1 MTTGTAY
8 LLVDVAGTGCALP
21 QRAVREILPLPRLW
35 RPPGAPGA
43 LAGFLNLA
51 GSAVPVL
58 DLAVLFGLGRHV
70 TTQQVTAQAALYRHL
85 VLLHGEAP
93 LALLVDRVADVVRVE
108 AGQVRPVDDAATLN
122 GCVAAEIRLGDTL
135 VHGLAID
142 RILLAEER
150 DRLAARTWDAQARL
164 AEWAA

>member
-8 LLVDVAGTGCALP
+8 LLVAIAGTGCALP
-21 QRAVREILPLPRLW
+21 RRAVREILPLPRLW

-58 DLAVLFGLGRHV
+58 DLAVLFGLGAP
-70 TTQQVTAQAALYRHL
+70 VTAQAALYRHL
-85 VLLHGEAP
+85 VLLHGDAP
-93 LALLVDRVADVVRVE
+93 LALLVDRVSDVVRVE
-108 AGQVRPVDDAATLN
+108 AGQVRPVADEATLN

-150 DRLAARTWDAQARL
+150 ERLAARTREAQARL

>member
-8 LLVDVAGTGCALP
+8 LLVAIAGTGCALP

-58 DLAVLFGLGRHV
+58 DLAVLFGLGRP
-70 TTQQVTAQAALYRHL
+70 VTAQAALYRHL

-108 AGQVRPVDDAATLN
+108 AGQVRPVADEATLN

-150 DRLAARTWDAQARL
+150 ERLAARTREAQARL

>member
-8 LLVDVAGTGCALP
+8 LLVDIAGTDCALP
-21 QRAVREILPLPRLW
+21 RRAVREILPLPRLW

-58 DLAVLFGLGRHV
+58 DLAVLFGLGRP
-70 TTQQVTAQAALYRHL
+70 VTAKAALYRHL
-85 VLLHGEAP
+85 VLLHGDAP

-108 AGQVRPVDDAATLN
+108 PAHVRPVGDAATLN
-122 GCVAAEIRLGDTL
+122 GCVAAEIRLGETL

-150 DRLAARTWDAQARL
+150 ERLAAQTRDAQARL

>member
-8 LLVDVAGTGCALP
+8 LLVDVAGTDCALP
-21 QRAVREILPLPRLW
+21 RRAVREILPLPRLW
-35 RPPGAPGA
+35 RPPGAPGT

-58 DLAVLFGLGRHV
+58 DLGVLFGLGRPA
-70 TTQQVTAQAALYRHL
+70 TARQALYRHL
-85 VLLHGEAP
+85 VLLKGEAP
-93 LALLVDRVADVVRVE
+93 LALMVDRVADVVRVE
-108 AGQVRPVDDAATLN
+108 AGQVRPVADDTTLN
-122 GCVAAEIRLGDTL
+122 GCVAAEIQLAERL
-135 VHGLAID
+135 VHGLAVD

-150 DRLAARTWDAQARL
+150 DRVAAQTRDAQARL

>member
-8 LLVDVAGTGCALP
+8 LLVAIAGTECALP
-21 QRAVREILPLPRLW
+21 REAVREILPLPRLW

-51 GSAVPVL
+51 GSAVPVV
-58 DLAVLFGLGRHV
+58 DLAVLFGLGQPA
-70 TTQQVTAQAALYRHL
+70 TTDITTNRAALYRHL
-85 VLLHGEAP
+85 ILLKSESP
-93 LALLVDRVADVVRVE
+93 QALLVDRVADVVRVE
-108 AGQVRPVDDAATLN
+108 PDQVRTVADDATLN
-122 GCVAAEIRLGDTL
+122 GCVAAEIRVAERL

-150 DRLAARTWDAQARL
+150 DRLAAQTRDAQARL

>member
-8 LLVDVAGTGCALP
+8 LLVAIAGTECALP
-21 QRAVREILPLPRLW
+21 RGAVREILPLPRLW

-51 GSAVPVL
+51 GSAVPVV
-58 DLAVLFGLGRHV
+58 DLAALFGLG
-70 TTQQVTAQAALYRHL
+70 QPGTAIAATNRAALYRHL
-85 VLLHGEAP
+85 ILLKGESP

-108 AGQVRPVDDAATLN
+108 PDRVRPVADGATLN
-122 GCVAAEIRLGDTL
+122 GCVAAEIRVGERL
-135 VHGLAID
+135 VHGLAVD

-150 DRLAARTWDAQARL
+150 DRLAAQTRDAQARL

>member
-21 QRAVREILPLPRLW
+21 RRAVREILPLPRLW

-58 DLAVLFGLGRHV
+58 DLAVLFGLGRPV
-70 TTQQVTAQAALYRHL
+70 SAQAAPYRHL

-108 AGQVRPVDDAATLN
+108 ADRVRPVADAATLN
-122 GCVAAEIRLGDTL
+122 GCIGAEIRLGDRL
-135 VHGLAID
+135 VHGLAVD

-150 DRLAARTWDAQARL
+150 ERLTTQTRDAQARL

>member
-8 LLVDVAGTGCALP
+8 LLVAIAGTECALP
-21 QRAVREILPLPRLW
+21 REAVREILPLPRLW

-51 GSAVPVL
+51 GSAVPVV
-58 DLAVLFGLGRHV
+58 DLAVLFGLG
-70 TTQQVTAQAALYRHL
+70 QPATARAVLYRHL
-85 VLLHGEAP
+85 ILLKSESP
-93 LALLVDRVADVVRVE
+93 MALLVDRVADVVRIE
-108 AGQVRPVDDAATLN
+108 QTQVRPVADGATLN
-122 GCVAAEIRLGDTL
+122 GCVCAEIRTGERL
-135 VHGLAID
+135 VHGLAVD

-150 DRLAARTWDAQARL
+150 DRVAAQTREAQARL

>member
-8 LLVDVAGTGCALP
+8 LLVAIAGTDCALP
-21 QRAVREILPLPRLW
+21 RRAVREILPLPRLW

-51 GSAVPVL
+51 GSAVPVV
-58 DLAVLFGLGRHV
+58 DLAVLFGLGRQV
-70 TTQQVTAQAALYRHL
+70 TTEPVTAQAALYRHI
-85 VLLHGEAP
+85 VLLHGEEP

-108 AGQVRPVDDAATLN
+108 PPHVRPVADAATLN
-122 GCVAAEIRLGDTL
+122 GCVAAEIRLGDKL

-150 DRLAARTWDAQARL
+150 DRLAAQTRDAQARL

>member
-21 QRAVREILPLPRLW
+21 RRAVLEILPLPRLW

-58 DLAVLFGLGRHV
+58 DLAVLFGLGRPV
-70 TTQQVTAQAALYRHL
+70 NAQAALYRHL

-93 LALLVDRVADVVRVE
+93 LALLVDRVSDVVRVE
-108 AGQVRPVDDAATLN
+108 AGEVRPVADEATLN

-135 VHGLAID
+135 VHGLAVD

-150 DRLAARTWDAQARL
+150 ERLAARTRDAQARL

>member
-8 LLVDVAGTGCALP
+8 LLVAIAGTDCALP
-21 QRAVREILPLPRLW
+21 RGAVREILPLPRLW

-51 GSAVPVL
+51 GSAVPVV
-58 DLAVLFGLGRHV
+58 DLAVLFGLGRPV
-70 TTQQVTAQAALYRHL
+70 TGRQALYRHL
-85 VLLHGEAP
+85 ILLKSESP

-108 AGQVRPVDDAATLN
+108 PDQVRPVADGATLN
-122 GCVAAEIRLGDTL
+122 GCVAAEIRVAERL
-135 VHGLAID
+135 VHGLAVD

-150 DRLAARTWDAQARL
+150 DRLAAQTRDAQARL

>member
-8 LLVDVAGTGCALP
+8 LLVDIAGTDCALP
-21 QRAVREILPLPRLW
+21 RRAVREILPLPRLW

-58 DLAVLFGLGRHV
+58 DLAVLFGFGRPV
-70 TTQQVTAQAALYRHL
+70 TTRQALYRHL
-85 VLLHGEAP
+85 VLLHGDTP

-108 AGQVRPVDDAATLN
+108 AGQIRPVADAATLN
-122 GCVAAEIRLGDTL
+122 GCVAAEIRLGERL
-135 VHGLAID
+135 VHGLAVD

-150 DRLAARTWDAQARL
+150 ERLGAQTRDAQARL